1 MTKAV
6 VVAAV
11 LLAAV
16 AGCRSRTYVPGGDA
30 YPQHERWWR

>member
-1 MTKAV
+1 MTKAI

-11 LLAAV
+11 LLTAV
-16 AGCRSRTYVPGGDA
+16 SGCRSHMDVPNGNA

>member
-1 MTKAV
+1 MTKAIV
-6 VVAAV
+6 VVAV

-16 AGCRSRTYVPGGDA
+16 AGCRSRTDVPNGNA

>member
-1 MTKAV
+1 MTKAI

-16 AGCRSRTYVPGGDA
+16 AGCSSRTDTPGGDA